1 MSQTITPDRAI
12 LLSRLRE
19 LGDVGRDTEGA
30 LTRLAASDS
39 DKQGRDRLV
48 AWLRQA
54 GLEVRIDRIGNVFG
68 LWQVASTIPPLMMG
82 SHIDTVINAG
92 IYDGC
97 YGVLSALSVIEAM
110 RAAGVTPDRSV
121 IVAAF
126 TNEEGV
132 RYAPDMMGS
141 LVYAGGL
148 DTGEALATVGL
159 DGTVLGDELK
169 RIGYA
174 GDMEPGAIVPSAFIE
189 AHVEQGPV
197 LEAEGRLMGAVADLQ
212 GISWQKITVHGVANH
227 AGTTP
232 TRLRTDAGLAA
243 AKVVTFLRRLVDNS
257 DGVATV
263 GTMKF
268 YPNAINVIPD
278 KAEFTVDLRDP
289 DEASLQAAETALAAY
304 LQALEQSDGVRIEAE
319 RLARFE
325 PVVFDDKIVGMI
337 EQAARARGLS
347 CRRMTSGAGHDAQM
361 MARLCPTA
369 MIFVPSRDGI
379 SHNPLEH
386 TDDASLIAGAQ
397 VLLDVALGI
406 MAGGWG
412 KG

>member
-1 MSQTITPDRAI
+1 MLHTVTLDSAT

-19 LGDVGRDTEGA
+19 LGDIGRDKDGT
-30 LTRLAASDS
+30 LTRLAASNT
-39 DKQGRDRLV
+39 DKQGRERFV
-48 AWLRQA
+48 AWLKAA
-54 GLEVRIDRIGNVFG
+54 GLDVRIDRMGNIFG
-68 LWQVASTIPPLMMG
+68 IWSVESEIPPLMMG

-92 IYDGC
+92 IFDGC
-97 YGVLSALSVIEAM
+97 YGVLAALSVIEAM
-110 RAAGVTPDRSV
+110 RDAGVKPDRSV

-148 DTGEALATVGL
+148 DTDEALAIVGV
-159 DGTVLGDELK
+159 DGTVLGEELK
-169 RIGYA
+169 RIGYD
-174 GDMEPGAIVPSAFIE
+174 GDMEPGTIVPSAFIE

-197 LEAEGRLMGAVADLQ
+197 LEAEGMLMGAVANLQ
-212 GISWQKITVHGVANH
+212 GISWQKITLHGVANH

-232 TRLRTDAGLAA
+232 THLRTDAGLAA
-243 AKVVTFLRRLVDNS
+243 AKVITFLRQSVENS
-257 DGVATV
+257 DSVATV

-268 YPNAINVIPD
+268 TPNAINVIPD

-289 DEASLQAAETALAAY
+289 DELTLQAAEASLAAY
-304 LQALEQSDGVRIEAE
+304 LKALEHSDGVKIETE

-325 PVVFDDKIVGMI
+325 PVIFDEKIVELI
-337 EQAARARGLS
+337 EHGAETRGLS

-361 MARLCPTA
+361 MARICPTA

-386 TDDASLIAGAQ
+386 TADDSLVAGAQ
-397 VLLDVALGI
+397 VLLDTALKLTS
-406 MAGGWG
+406 AH
-412 KG
+412 